1 MTSITIVQSP
11 LSPAHSTASALL
23 ESTDSWSF
31 NIDKG
36 SVNAVVFLDLKK
48 AFDTVDHHI
57 LLSKL
62 KLYGVHGTSLQWFSS
77 YLNNRSQKCY
87 VNSAYSETCTL
98 YCGVPQGTIL
108 GPLLF
113 LLYINDLPNSLSK
126 SCPRMYADDTHLTY
140 SSGDTESIQSCLN
153 SDLISISHW
162 LTANKLTLNRS
173 KTEFMLI
180 GSSQRLNC
188 LNEPIVLQI
197 DGQEIKQVSSCK
209 SLGVVI
215 DATLSWSDHVHTL
228 SKKVASGIGAIKRI
242 RYCVPPTTLSLIYN
256 SLVQSYFDYCS
267 VVWGN
272 CGQTLVEKLQKLQNR
287 AARVLTFSNH
297 DSDADELLN
306 HLNWVNLESQ
316 RQKTKAVMVYKSIN
330 GLAPEYLT
338 SKFIMRN
345 DVTSYCTRDS
355 EGKLAIPFP
364 RTNYFKNTFSYSGPV
379 LWNGLPLETRK
390 AESLNTFRKLITKAD
405 ARHSWKTGF

>member
-1 MTSITIVQSP
+1 M
-11 LSPAHSTASALL
+11 
-23 ESTDSWSF
+23 
-31 NIDKG
+31 
-36 SVNAVVFLDLKK
+36 
-48 AFDTVDHHI
+48 
-57 LLSKL
+57 
-62 KLYGVHGTSLQWFSS
+62 
-77 YLNNRSQKCY
+77 
-87 VNSAYSETCTL
+87 
-98 YCGVPQGTIL
+98 
-108 GPLLF
+108 
-113 LLYINDLPNSLSK
+113 
-126 SCPRMYADDTHLTY
+126 
-140 SSGDTESIQSCLN
+140 
-153 SDLISISHW
+153 
-162 LTANKLTLNRS
+162 
-173 KTEFMLI
+173 
-180 GSSQRLNC
+180 
-188 LNEPIVLQI
+188 
-197 DGQEIKQVSSCK
+197 
-209 SLGVVI
+209 I

-272 CGQTLVEKLQKLQNR
+272 CVQTLVEKLQKLQNR
-287 AARVLTFSNH
+287 AAGVLTFSKH
-297 DSDADELLN
+297 DSDADELLD